1 MGLLVSKEETL
12 WTTGQRD
19 TMQTGCGLMR
29 VPLESSIITVDCGLR
44 PWVWV
49 ETWRPT
55 LENPDGAA
63 LTSLQREWAY
73 RGASSPPWVLEGHG
87 HPVPSVD
94 R

>member
-1 MGLLVSKEETL
+1 
-12 WTTGQRD
+12 
-19 TMQTGCGLMR
+19 MR